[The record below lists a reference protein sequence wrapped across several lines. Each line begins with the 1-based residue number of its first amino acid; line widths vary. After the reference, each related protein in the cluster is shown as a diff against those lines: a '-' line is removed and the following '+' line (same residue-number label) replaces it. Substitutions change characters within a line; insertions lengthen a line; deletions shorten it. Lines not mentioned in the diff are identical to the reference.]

1 MVIFKYWNLNFL
13 LNLHPK
19 STTFWLFIK
28 RDIYNILMLCKICIF
43 IFLSPIPPT
52 SPLPSLLLLPR
63 ERVSG
68 GDQVSSTK
76 LSKGLKKYV
85 YIHSFYFAWKIYL
98 FIPFIL
104 PKNICIHSFYF
115 AWKYLYSFLLFC
127 LKIYIFIPFILLEN
141 IYIQYSFLLFCL
153 KNINIYSFHFA
164 YKYIYSFLLFA

>member
-19 STTFWLFIK
+19 STTFGLFIK
-28 RDIYNILMLCKICIF
+28 REIYNILMLCKICIF

-104 PKNICIHSFYF
+104 LE
-115 AWKYLYSFLLFC
+115 KYIYLFLLFC
-127 LKIYIFIPFILLEN
+127 LKIFIFIPFILPENIYIFFPFILPENIYIFIPFILP
-141 IYIQYSFLLFCL
+141 
-153 KNINIYSFHFA
+153 KNIPIPIPKNFIE
-164 YKYIYSFLLFA
+164 IE

>member
-19 STTFWLFIK
+19 STTFGLFIK
-28 RDIYNILMLCKICIF
+28 REIYNILMLCKICIF

-52 SPLPSLLLLPR
+52 SPPPQPLIATKR

-104 PKNICIHSFYF
+104 LEKYIYLFLLFCLKIFIFIPFILPKNIYIHSFYF
-115 AWKYLYSFLLFC
+115 AWKY
-127 LKIYIFIPFILLEN
+127 IYIH
-141 IYIQYSFLLFCL
+141 SF
-153 KNINIYSFHFA
+153 YFA
-164 YKYIYSFLLFA
+164 